1 MYILYT
7 YCMYSLKY
15 SLNYVYS
22 NSRETVV
29 VHSWNIF
36 SIKHIV
42 RFFLIKFEIHKTK
55 VKNHSSFAPFVIM
68 GKPHI
73 LSVATVVIIGQ
84 FTAITGLHITYT
96 KNNLQRI
103 KINKY
108 LKRKMNK

>member
-55 VKNHSSFAPFVIM
+55 VKNKKKSLLFCTICYY
-68 GKPHI
+68 GKTPHPI
-73 LSVATVVIIGQ
+73 CC
-84 FTAITGLHITYT
+84 HCC
-96 KNNLQRI
+96 NNRSI
-103 KINKY
+103 Y
-108 LKRKMNK
+108 